1 MARGVMVL
9 VGTKKGVFLYRSGLS
24 RERWRLD
31 GSHFPGETVYHVA
44 FDPRDGASL
53 YSGIN
58 MSWGGPRVE
67 VSRDLGKT
75 WKTGKNP
82 AFPAD
87 SELTFQR
94 TWHIEPG
101 HPSQPN
107 VMWAGVE
114 PAALFRSDD
123 RGETWVSVKALNEH
137 PERMQW
143 TPGGG
148 GLGLHSIAID
158 PADQGTAAGAEGERS
173 RPLRASPRRASGR
186 AGRALPA
193 EPRGCVFPRRRRGR
207 LDRGDEGSAVGLRL
221 RRGDPSARSEDG
233 LPLPARGPDADVAGE
248 RRWRVSHAR
257 SRQDVDEAR
266 ERSTPRRALRG
277 DARGHGDRS
286 ARSGRR
292 VLRHDERR
300 AVGER
305 GRRPELGAHRPTPPG
320 DPVRRD
326 GDAVADSAGRR
337 PCIGGRR
344 PRAAKQRAQR
354 YVPFPP
360 FWASLM

>member
-158 PADQGTAAGAEGERS
+158 PADDAWTEVTKGLPSDFGFAAAIHPRDPKTAYLFPLEDQMRMSPANGGGVYRTRDRGKTWTRLANGLPRGARYEVMREGMATDRLDPAGVYFGTTNGELWGSADEGRS
-173 RPLRASPRRASGR
+173 WALIAQH
-186 AGRALPA
+186 LPA
-193 EPRGCVFPRRRRGR
+193 I
-207 LDRGDEGSAVGLRL
+207 L
-221 RRGDPSARSEDG
+221 
-233 LPLPARGPDADVAGE
+233 
-248 RRWRVSHAR
+248 
-257 SRQDVDEAR
+257 
-266 ERSTPRRALRG
+266 
-277 DARGHGDRS
+277 
-286 ARSGRR
+286 
-292 VLRHDERR
+292 
-300 AVGER
+300 
-305 GRRPELGAHRPTPPG
+305 
-320 DPVRRD
+320 
-326 GDAVADSAGRR
+326 
-337 PCIGGRR
+337 
-344 PRAAKQRAQR
+344 
-354 YVPFPP
+354 
-360 FWASLM
+360 

>member
-137 PERMQW
+137 PERKQW

-158 PADQGTAAGAEGERS
+158 PADPKWLMIGISAAGVYESRDGGKSWATANRQTKAPLPVPKGSDLGRCVHHLVAHPVVPGARFQQNHVGAYFRDAGEDAWTEVTKGLPSDFGFAAAIHPRDPKTAYLFPLEDRMRMSPANGGGVYRTRDRGKTWTRLANGLPRGARYEVMREGMATDRLDPAGVYFGTTNGELWGSADEGRS
-173 RPLRASPRRASGR
+173 WALIAQH
-186 AGRALPA
+186 LPA
-193 EPRGCVFPRRRRGR
+193 ILSVETAT
-207 LDRGDEGSAVGLRL
+207 L
-221 RRGDPSARSEDG
+221 
-233 LPLPARGPDADVAGE
+233 
-248 RRWRVSHAR
+248 
-257 SRQDVDEAR
+257 
-266 ERSTPRRALRG
+266 
-277 DARGHGDRS
+277 
-286 ARSGRR
+286 
-292 VLRHDERR
+292 
-300 AVGER
+300 
-305 GRRPELGAHRPTPPG
+305 
-320 DPVRRD
+320 
-326 GDAVADSAGRR
+326 
-337 PCIGGRR
+337 
-344 PRAAKQRAQR
+344 
-354 YVPFPP
+354 
-360 FWASLM
+360 